1 MKPAIKLSDWVTFI
15 PQISSIT
22 LITNS
27 NQLMAFWRVS
37 TYHSSLRVI
46 RLSISPKS
54 CIKFNANSAVTWCES
69 SMNISYREHDIL
81 VNIRLTAKSLPCE
94 IQINT
99 LYHYRYDILIIF
111 VCRHTVGSRSI
122 YRMSML
128 KSDAQTGS
136 YAAAYI
142 ISGLPN
148 FHDKTFHLVL
158 GCSIC
163 YH

>member
-1 MKPAIKLSDWVTFI
+1 MSNIHSTNIINHSNNKSKSTDGVLTGFDI
-15 PQISSIT
+15 PF
-22 LITNS
+22 LITCYQIINFTQVLYKIQC
-27 NQLMAFWRVS
+27 QLCR
-37 TYHSSLRVI
+37 
-46 RLSISPKS
+46 
-54 CIKFNANSAVTWCES
+54 TWCES

-111 VCRHTVGSRSI
+111 VCRYTVGSRSI

-158 GCSIC
+158 GWM
-163 YH
+163 